1 MGMLSGV
8 LTIPKAFG
16 FEAATQLEV
25 DNLHAFLFDRL
36 RVCPTLHHNASS
48 PLGMKIPVPFFTL
61 SIDEG

>member
-48 PLGMKIPVPFFTL
+48 PLGMKILVPFFTL
-61 SIDEG
+61 SVDEG